1 METFQIILASVTA
14 IILFIFGLEN
24 FSSEIQQVSGDR
36 FRQFLA
42 KATSIPLV
50 GLLIGA
56 LVTAVIQSSSATSV
70 IAVSL
75 VNAGVLSFKN
85 SVSIIFG
92 ANVGT
97 TVTAQLVAFE
107 LTAFAPLLIVGGF
120 LLTLVRSRLAIFGKS
135 IFYIGFVFFSLNL
148 ISSALQPLQQA
159 PEFVEYLSRPH
170 NPLVAILVG
179 CLFTAIVQ
187 SSSVTTGL
195 AIILAQQG
203 MISLENAV
211 PILMGANIGT
221 TATVMITIFKMDLAA
236 KKTAMSHML
245 FNVCG
250 VLLFLPAFLLYGD
263 RLNQLQSDPA
273 IALANLHLV
282 FNLATALVFLL
293 FLGPFTR
300 LIDLM
305 LGEGKMDFKRLATPS
320 LNSQTSFS
328 ELEVQ
333 LQKNQADLLEF
344 LQENY
349 NQVTLSIETS
359 QHDVFDASARRIE
372 YFDFLKQEYMRFF
385 SRAVVHVT
393 DESESRQLLRLITQ
407 YDYLF
412 QIHDSISDLFDGKK
426 AMNREY
432 VELGSDVVILLRQLS
447 SDTLALFE
455 GINKAV
461 SKGVPSRIV
470 EDATVLRRSLEKSN
484 RELLSLLPLPGRRD
498 VGALSNFVTYSRR
511 LMDKLVNFS
520 NLSSAHLR
528 EPDAEPTAEPPPS
541 QGPVIAAR

>member
-1 METFQIILASVTA
+1 MENFQIMLAGVTA
-14 IILFIFGLEN
+14 IILFVFGLEN
-24 FSSEIQQVSGDR
+24 FSSEIQQVSGER
-36 FRQFLA
+36 FRKFLA
-42 KATSIPLV
+42 KATSIPLI
-50 GLLIGA
+50 GLLIGT

-97 TVTAQLVAFE
+97 TVTAQLVAFK
-107 LTAFAPLLIVGGF
+107 LTAFAPALIVLGF
-120 LLTLVRSRLAIFGKS
+120 LLTLLRSRLAIFGKS

-159 PEFVEYLSRPH
+159 PEFADYLSKPH
-170 NPLVAILVG
+170 NPFVAILVG
-179 CLFTAIVQ
+179 CVFTAIVQ

-195 AIILAQQG
+195 VIILAQQG

-221 TATVMITIFKMDLAA
+221 TATVMVTIFKMDLAA
-236 KKTAMSHML
+236 KKTAMSHLL

-263 RLNQLQSDPA
+263 RLNQLQSDPS
-273 IALANLHLV
+273 IALANIHLV
-282 FNLATALVFLL
+282 FNLATALVFLV
-293 FLGPFTR
+293 FLNPFTR

-305 LGEGKMDFKRLATPS
+305 LGEGKMDFKRLEIPRLDDQTNFAQ
-320 LNSQTSFS
+320 LNA
-328 ELEVQ
+328 ELI
-333 LQKNQADLLEF
+333 KNQCDLLAF

-349 NQVTLSIETS
+349 NQVTLSIETNY
-359 QHDVFDASARRIE
+359 HDIFDASARRME
-372 YFDFLKQEYMRFF
+372 YFSFLKQEYISFF
-385 SRAVVHVT
+385 SRAVLHVT
-393 DESESRQLLRLITQ
+393 DENESRQLLRLITQ

-412 QIHDSISDLFDGKK
+412 QVHDSICDLFNGKK

-432 VELGSDVVILLRQLS
+432 VELGSDVLLLLRELS
-447 SDTLALFE
+447 SDTLALFD
-455 GINKAV
+455 GINKAL
-461 SKGVPSRIV
+461 SKGLPAEIA
-470 EDATVLRRSLEKSN
+470 EDARVLRHSLEKSN
-484 RELLSLLPLPGRRD
+484 RALLSLLPQSDRRD

-520 NLSSAHLR
+520 NLSGAHLKQPGH
-528 EPDAEPTAEPPPS
+528 ESLPEPPPS
-541 QGPVIAAR
+541 QDPVIAPG

>member
-1 METFQIILASVTA
+1 METFQILLAGVTA
-14 IILFIFGLEN
+14 IILFVFGLEH
-24 FSSEIQQVSGDR
+24 FSSEIQQVSGER
-36 FRQFLA
+36 FRKFLA
-42 KATSIPLV
+42 RATSVPLI
-50 GLLIGA
+50 GLFIGA

-97 TVTAQLVAFE
+97 TVTAQLVAFK

-120 LLTLVRSRLAIFGKS
+120 LMTLVRSRLSIFGKS

-148 ISSALQPLQQA
+148 ISSALQPLQQT
-159 PEFVEYLSRPH
+159 PEFVDYLSRPH
-170 NPLVAILVG
+170 NPLIAILVG
-179 CLFTAIVQ
+179 CVFTALVQ

-195 AIILAQQG
+195 VIILAQQG

-236 KKTAMSHML
+236 KKTAMSHLL

-250 VLLFLPAFLLYGD
+250 VLIFLPAFLIYGD

-282 FNLATALVFLL
+282 FNLATALVFLV
-293 FLGPFTR
+293 FLNPFTR
-300 LIDLM
+300 LIDRM
-305 LGEGKMDFKRLATPS
+305 LGEGKMDFKRLEIPTLDPK
-320 LNSQTSFS
+320 TSFPDLS
-328 ELEVQ
+328 AQ
-333 LQKNQADLLEF
+333 LHQNQCGLLAF

-349 NQVTLSIETS
+349 NQVTLSIETNY
-359 QHDVFDASARRIE
+359 HDVFDVSARRIE
-372 YFDFLKQEYMRFF
+372 YVSFLKQEYMGFF
-385 SRAVVHVT
+385 SKAVLHVT
-393 DESESRQLLRLITQ
+393 DETESRQLLRLITQ

-412 QIHDSISDLFDGKK
+412 QVHDSISDLFNGKK
-426 AMNREY
+426 IMNKEY
-432 VELGSDVVILLRQLS
+432 VELGSDVLLLLRELS
-447 SDTLALFE
+447 SDTLTLFD
-455 GINKAV
+455 GINKSLSKGLAV
-461 SKGVPSRIV
+461 SID
-470 EDATVLRRSLEKSN
+470 EDVRVLRHSLEKAN
-484 RELLSLLPLPGRRD
+484 RELLSLLPQAERRD

-520 NLSSAHLR
+520 NLSSAQLR
-528 EPDAEPTAEPPPS
+528 KPDNESLPELPPS
-541 QGPVIAAR
+541 QDPVIAPN

>member
-1 METFQIILASVTA
+1 MEAFQIVLAGVTA
-14 IILFIFGLEN
+14 IILFVFGLEN
-24 FSSEIQQVSGDR
+24 FSSEIQQVSGQR
-36 FRQFLA
+36 FRKFLA
-42 KATSIPLV
+42 KATSIPLI

-75 VNAGVLSFKN
+75 VNAGVLSFKS

-97 TVTAQLVAFE
+97 TVTAQLVAFK
-107 LTAFAPLLIVGGF
+107 LTAFAPMLIVAGF

-159 PEFVEYLSRPH
+159 PEFVDYLSRPH
-170 NPLVAILVG
+170 NPLIAILVG
-179 CLFTAIVQ
+179 CVFTALVQ

-195 AIILAQQG
+195 VIILAQQG

-211 PILMGANIGT
+211 PILMGANVGT

-236 KKTAMSHML
+236 KKTAMSHLL
-245 FNVCG
+245 FNLCG
-250 VLLFLPAFLLYGD
+250 VLLFLPAFLLFGD

-273 IALANLHLV
+273 IALANLHLA
-282 FNLATALVFLL
+282 FNLATALVFVV
-293 FLGPFTR
+293 FLNPFTR

-305 LGEGKMDFKRLATPS
+305 LGEGKMDFKRLEIPS

-328 ELEVQ
+328 ELELQ
-333 LQKNQADLLEF
+333 LHENQGGLLEF

-349 NQVTLSIETS
+349 NQVTLSIETNYR
-359 QHDVFDASARRIE
+359 DVFDASARRIE
-372 YFDFLKQEYMRFF
+372 YFSFLEQEYISFF
-385 SRAVVHVT
+385 SKAVLHVT
-393 DESESRQLLRLITQ
+393 DESESRKLLRLITQ

-412 QIHDSISDLFDGKK
+412 QIHDSISDLFNGKK

-432 VELGSDVVILLRQLS
+432 VELGGDVLLLLRELS
-447 SDTLALFE
+447 SDTLALFD

-461 SKGVPSRIV
+461 SKGMPAEITEEVRL
-470 EDATVLRRSLEKSN
+470 LRRSLEKSN
-484 RELLSLLPLPGRRD
+484 RELLTLLPQPDRRD

-528 EPDAEPTAEPPPS
+528 EPPRESPAEPPPS
-541 QGPVIAAR
+541 QDPVIGPG